1 MPFRAFLDA
10 NVLVGARERD
20 VFLTLGETGVF
31 EPLWSDGAIEE
42 MLRHLPHS
50 MSSEARQALLAA
62 MTFAFPEANV
72 RWQEFVT
79 AEVANSVNLKDRH
92 IVAGA
97 LWGHADVLVT
107 NDAALRDELEKSKLV
122 DAQAPAE
129 FIAYAIDVDADAA
142 CESLLVMARQ
152 RWLANSSP
160 DDAANTDRAL
170 LLRISKWMSERAGW
184 NAAAQHLARLAE

>member
-20 VFLTLGETGVF
+20 VFLTLGEAGVF
-31 EPLWSDGAIEE
+31 DPLWSDGAIEE

-50 MSSEARQALLAA
+50 MNVEARQALLAA
-62 MTFAFPEANV
+62 MTHAFPEANV
-72 RWQEFVT
+72 RWSEFIT
-79 AEVANSVNLKDRH
+79 IEVASSINPKDRH

-107 NDAALRDELEKSKLV
+107 YDGVLRDELERSKLV

-129 FIAYAIDVDADAA
+129 FIAYAIDVDAEAA
-142 CESLLVMARQ
+142 CEALLTMVRQ
-152 RWLANSSP
+152 RWLADVAT
-160 DDAANTDRAL
+160 DDAAHRDREL
-170 LLRISKWMSERAGW
+170 LLRLSKWMTGRVGW
-184 NAAAQHLARLAE
+184 LAAAHHLVRLAG